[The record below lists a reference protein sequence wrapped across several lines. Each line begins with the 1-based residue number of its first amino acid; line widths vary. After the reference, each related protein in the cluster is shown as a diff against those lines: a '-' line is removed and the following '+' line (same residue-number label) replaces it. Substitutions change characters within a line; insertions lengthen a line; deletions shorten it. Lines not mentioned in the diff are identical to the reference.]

1 MRCVVD
7 TNVIVSA
14 SVFSLSVPRQAVR
27 KVLINGALLFSEGT
41 MDELKDVLFRSKF
54 DRYVSREER
63 ATFLAQLSNAAE
75 FVSIIQLVRECRD
88 PRDDKFLEVTL
99 NGRADVIITGDSD
112 LLGMSPWRGIAILS
126 PADYITRTKTPSS
139 LTL

>member
-14 SVFSLSVPRQAVR
+14 SMILFSVPSQAVR
-27 KVLINGALLFSEGT
+27 KVLIEDALLFSEGT
-41 MDELKDVLFRSKF
+41 LDELKDVLFRSKF

-63 ATFLAQLSNAAE
+63 ALFLAQLRAAAE

-88 PRDDKFLEVTL
+88 PKDDKFLEVAL
-99 NGRADVIITGDSD
+99 NGRAEVILTGDID
-112 LLGMSPWRGIAILS
+112 LLAMNPWRGIRILS
-126 PADYITRTKTPSS
+126 PSAF
-139 LTL
+139 LQH

>member
-14 SVFSLSVPRQAVR
+14 SVFSLSVPSQAVR
-27 KVLINGALLFSEGT
+27 RVLVEGALLFSEST

-54 DRYVSREER
+54 DRYVSREQR
-63 ATFLAQLSNAAE
+63 ALFVAQLSAAAE

-88 PRDDKFLEVTL
+88 PKDDKFLEVAL
-99 NGRADVIITGDSD
+99 NGRADVIISGDTD
-112 LLGMSPWRGIAILS
+112 LLALHPWREIEILS
-126 PADYITRTKTPSS
+126 PIDYLKA
-139 LTL
+139 